1 MSYLPANKIESNLS
15 KRTNLM
21 KSNVLTQRFSVALLC
36 CVISVL
42 CLAAEPIDSRS
53 LLPGGD
59 FQKSAEDSKGPS
71 GWDSNGR
78 VVKEPG
84 NPQNLVMQ
92 ITGPDEMGFECPLN
106 LPAAVHSVRVSFR
119 ILVPPGLKFDPEV
132 PDAKGVRLRV
142 RLYYK
147 GGSSGIKERII
158 APAADWQEVH
168 FDWDNI
174 GAGRARLGIEA
185 LWHADSIYFD
195 DVQVSDRSSD
205 PMK

>member
-1 MSYLPANKIESNLS
+1 MSAQSYLTEKRSTHFHSMSYLPANKIESNLS

-42 CLAAEPIDSRS
+42 WLAAEPIGSDS

-59 FQKSAEDSKGPS
+59 FQKSAEDSKGLS

-92 ITGPDEMGFECPLN
+92 ITGPDEMGFDCPLS
-106 LPAAVHSVRVSFR
+106 LPPAVDSVRVSFR
-119 ILVPPGLKFDPEV
+119 ILVPLGMKFDPEM

-142 RLYYK
+142 RLYHK
-147 GGSSGIKERII
+147 NGSSGVKERI
-158 APAADWQEVH
+158 
-168 FDWDNI
+168 
-174 GAGRARLGIEA
+174 
-185 LWHADSIYFD
+185 
-195 DVQVSDRSSD
+195 
-205 PMK
+205 